1 MEKSVTATEAVRD
14 FSGILNLVRFKGDTY
29 IVKRGGKPVARIG
42 PVEEPKVG
50 RTLKELSIL
59 LDGLPRLGKEL
70 DSFEE
75 DLNLIRKAQP
85 SLPGEDPW
93 E

>member
-29 IVKRGGKPVARIG
+29 IVKRGGKPVARIS
-42 PVEEPKVG
+42 PVEEPRVA
-50 RTLKELSIL
+50 RTLKELGTL
-59 LDGLPRLGKEL
+59 VGALPKLGEEL

-75 DLNLIRKAQP
+75 DLNLIWKEQP